1 MVRFLESGAAV
12 SRPTLSK
19 MVGEVRRARRRA
31 AAIGLVTLL
40 ASVAPLTNAAASSV
54 NVDFAQCANGSP
66 FTSGC
71 NWINGDLNGQ
81 NSTYY
86 EGDATT
92 QVVRLSG
99 LAAGQY
105 TLELSYATTVK
116 SQHAYDFLTNYNESN
131 TFLSAPQDVCAMASR
146 AADVTAC
153 EASAVSVTSTPI
165 VQDSSVA
172 PTVGS
177 LSAYSNGSYQMIG
190 GFLVSATAPT
200 VATVSNGTDS
210 TVSVTFVVGGTGGQA
225 TTGITSG
232 SGSSTTYSAYLT
244 FGAHVA
250 SEVQWGPGSGAGSIS
265 GSPYHVILG
274 DLVYDGQSISVGGQD
289 NQMKSNVGG
298 SASISLAKSADPST
312 YSAAGQTITY
322 TYVITNTSSTALAST
337 QYSLSD
343 SLIDGAQR
351 TACGSPTALSAGQSV
366 TCTRTYSIT
375 TADIG
380 QPSVTNTALAFG
392 GGLTT
397 NADQATVYRA
407 VTAPSIAV
415 SKQASESTYVLGDP
429 ITYTY
434 VVTND
439 GDVTLTGVS
448 LSDSA
453 LGPVTNCILNV
464 GDSSTTT
471 GTLNA
476 GDVETCTASHTVT
489 ASDVSSGSIV
499 NTATATGYVGEQSY
513 TDQATVTVNAAGASI
528 AVTKSAN
535 ASTYGASQAVTYTYV
550 VTNTGAVTLT
560 NVALTD
566 DKLGAQSACGSASL
580 VAGGSTTCTATYTT
594 QQSDVASG
602 SLTNVATATG
612 WYNGVKYS
620 ATDTVTLTAFSS
632 GGPSIG
638 LTKVAQV
645 TPVGGG
651 APLNSYSAVGD
662 VVTYTYVVTNTG
674 KVTLSGVTLVDDQL
688 GTITSCTLGSGDT
701 STSLGTLAPGD
712 TENCTATHTVLQA
725 DLDHGSIANTATV
738 TGSHGG
744 TPVEN
749 TASATVDA
757 NQSAAIALTKTAN
770 PTVYTGPNQTVAYT
784 YTVTNT
790 GNVTLSGVTLS
801 DNKLGSISCPSATL
815 APQVAETC
823 TGSYVTSAADVSA
836 GSVTNL
842 ATATGYV
849 GEVAKRAT
857 ATATVTYQ
865 STPNYVSGIGLVKS
879 ASPTTY
885 AASGDVITYTYT
897 ITNTGNVAL
906 ASTQY
911 SVTDNKLGTFTCAS
925 PTALAVGASLTCST
939 TYVITAADVTS
950 GSVTNSATASGG
962 GLASSPVSATVSWA
976 GEVTTSIHVSPVT
989 TIPQNGPATGAG
1001 GAAHSRGGVIMGASA
1016 LALLVGLA
1024 LAGALLRRR
1033 RV

>member
-1 MVRFLESGAAV
+1 MLRFLESGAAIL
-12 SRPTLSK
+12 RPTQSK
-19 MVGEVRRARRRA
+19 KVGEAHRGWRRA
-31 AAIGLVTLL
+31 AVIGLVTLL
-40 ASVAPLTNAAASSV
+40 ASVAPLSNAAASSV

-66 FTSGC
+66 MASGC
-71 NWINGDLNGQ
+71 SWINGDLNGQ

-92 QVVRLSG
+92 QVVGLSG
-99 LAAGQY
+99 LAAGTY
-105 TLELSYATTVK
+105 TLNLSYASTVK

-131 TFLSAPQDVCAMASR
+131 TFLSTPQDACAMAAK

-153 EASAVSVTSTPI
+153 QASAVSVTSTPI
-165 VQDSSVA
+165 VQNTSIA

-177 LSAYSNGSYQMIG
+177 LSAYSSASYQMIG

-200 VATVSNGTDS
+200 VASVSNGTDS
-210 TVSVTFVVGGTGGQA
+210 TVSVTFVVGGNGAQE
-225 TTGITSG
+225 TTGITSD
-232 SGSSTTYSAYLT
+232 SGSSTTYSTYLT
-244 FGAHVA
+244 FAAHVA
-250 SEVQWGPGSGAGSIS
+250 SEVQWGPGTGAGSIS
-265 GSPYHVILG
+265 GSPYHVVLG
-274 DLVYDGQSISVGGQD
+274 DLVFGGAPVSLGSQD

-298 SASISLAKSADPST
+298 SASISLAKSANPAT

-351 TACGSPTALSAGQSV
+351 TACGSPTALSAGASV

-375 TADIG
+375 TADMG

-407 VTAPSIAV
+407 VNAPSLSV
-415 SKQASESTYVLGDP
+415 TKQASESTYVLGDS

-434 VVTND
+434 VITND

-453 LGPVTNCILNV
+453 LNAVTNCSLNA

-471 GTLNA
+471 DTLNP
-476 GDVETCTASHTVT
+476 GDAETCTASHTVT
-489 ASDVSSGSIV
+489 ATDVTSGSIV
-499 NTATATGYVGEQSY
+499 NTATATGYVGEQPY

-528 AVTKSAN
+528 AVSKSAN
-535 ASTYGASQAVTYTYV
+535 AFSYSAGQTITYTYV

-566 DKLGAQSACGSASL
+566 DQLGAQSTCGSTSL

-594 QQSDVASG
+594 QQSDVTNG
-602 SLTNVATATG
+602 SLTNIATATG

-620 ATDTVTLTAFSS
+620 ATDTVTLTAFS
-632 GGPSIG
+632 GDRPSIS

-651 APLNSYSAVGD
+651 AFVSVYSKVGD
-662 VVTYTYVVTNTG
+662 VVTYTYVVINTG
-674 KVTLSGVTLVDDQL
+674 NVALSGVALGDDKL
-688 GTITSCTLGSGDT
+688 GAITSCTLGSGDA

-712 TENCTATHTVLQA
+712 TESCTATYTATQA
-725 DLDHGSIANTATV
+725 DLDNGSIANTATV

-744 TPVEN
+744 TAVN
-749 TASATVDA
+749 DIASATVDA
-757 NQSAAIALTKTAN
+757 NQSAGIALAKTAS
-770 PTVYTGPNQTVAYT
+770 PSVYTGPSQTVTYT

-801 DNKLGSISCPSATL
+801 DNKLGLISCPSATL
-815 APQVAETC
+815 APQGAETC

-857 ATATVTYQ
+857 ATTTVMYQ
-865 STPNYVSGIGLVKS
+865 SMPNYVSGIGLSKT

-897 ITNTGNVAL
+897 VTNTGNVAL

-911 SVTDNKLGTFTCAS
+911 NVTDNKLGTFTCGS
-925 PTALAVGASLTCST
+925 PTSLAVGASLTCST
-939 TYVITAADVTS
+939 TYVITAADVTT

-962 GLASSPVSATVSWA
+962 GLTSSPDSVTVSWV
-976 GEVTTSIHVSPVT
+976 GEVTTSIHVNPVT
-989 TIPQNGPATGAG
+989 TIPNNGPATGVG
-1001 GAAHSRGGVIMGASA
+1001 GASHSRGGVIMGASA
-1016 LALLVGLA
+1016 LALLLGLA
-1024 LAGALLRRR
+1024 LAGMLLRRR